1 MCLRIGPLKKAD
13 MFDILG
19 ITFPIFATIA
29 LGYSAVRFGVFA
41 QSDMKI
47 LGKYVLNIALPA
59 LLCGAVAKRDLADV
73 LQLDYALV
81 FALGGL
87 ATFGLVY
94 LVLWLQGTGPAR
106 RAIGAMGSCC
116 PNSAYV
122 GYPVMLLILPDH
134 AGIVLALNF
143 IVENFLLI
151 PLGLMFLEGAR
162 DRDDRTKL
170 QMLGGLFLSILKRP
184 MFIGLLTGLLLLLLD
199 IDLPDAG
206 YRLLDMLAASASAL
220 ALVMIGGS
228 LVGLPLRGEMSLA
241 VQILIGK
248 LIVNPAMVILAAA
261 LLPLIGMPA
270 LSPDMWTAVVISA
283 AMPMLVLYVVFA
295 QEYGHEGVASIALLA
310 ATVGAFFTLS
320 TLLFVLT

>member
-1 MCLRIGPLKKAD
+1 ML
-13 MFDILG
+13 DILG

-29 LGYSAVRFGVFA
+29 LGYAAVRVGVFA

-59 LLCGAVAKRDLADV
+59 LLCAAVARRDLAEV
-73 LQLDYALV
+73 LQLNYALV
-81 FALGGL
+81 FALGGV
-87 ATFGLVY
+87 ATFALVY
-94 LVLWLQGTGPAR
+94 LTLLAQGTGPAR

-122 GYPVMLLILPDH
+122 GYPVMLMILPDQ

-143 IVENFLLI
+143 LVENFLLI
-151 PLGLMFLEGAR
+151 PLGLMFLESAR
-162 DRDDRTKL
+162 DTGEKNKL
-170 QMLGGLFLSILKRP
+170 RMLGRLFLSILKRP
-184 MFIGLLTGLLLLLLD
+184 MFIGLLSGLALLVLD
-199 IDLPDAG
+199 VELPSAAF
-206 YRLLDMLAASASAL
+206 RLLDMLAASASAL

-228 LVGLPLRGEMSLA
+228 LVGLPLRGEMTLA

-248 LIVNPAMVILAAA
+248 LLVNPAMVMLAAVA
-261 LLPLIGMPA
+261 LPMLGMPA
-270 LSPDMWTAVVISA
+270 LSPEMWIAAVMSA

-295 QEYGHEGVASIALLA
+295 QEYGHEGIASIALLA

-320 TLLFVLT
+320 TLLFLMT

>member
-1 MCLRIGPLKKAD
+1 MRLPIGPLKKAD

-29 LGYSAVRFGVFA
+29 LGYGAVRFGVFA

-59 LLCGAVAKRDLADV
+59 LLCGAVARRDLAEV
-73 LQLDYALV
+73 LQFNYALV
-81 FALGGL
+81 FALGGV
-87 ATFGLVY
+87 ATFALIY
-94 LVLWLQGTGPAR
+94 LALLAQGTGPAR

-122 GYPVMLLILPDH
+122 GYPVMLMILPDQ

-143 IVENFLLI
+143 LVENFLLI
-151 PLGLMFLEGAR
+151 PMGLMFLESAR
-162 DRDDRTKL
+162 DSGEKNKL
-170 QMLGGLFLSILKRP
+170 RMLGRLFLSILKRP
-184 MFIGLLTGLLLLLLD
+184 MFIGLLSGLALLVLD
-199 IDLPDAG
+199 VELPSAAF
-206 YRLLDMLAASASAL
+206 RLLDMLAASASAL

-228 LVGLPLRGEMSLA
+228 LVGLPLRGEMTLA

-248 LIVNPAMVILAAA
+248 LFVNPALVMLAALA
-261 LLPLIGMPA
+261 MPLLGMPA
-270 LSPDMWTAVVISA
+270 LSTEMWIAAVMSA

-295 QEYGHEGVASIALLA
+295 QEYGHEGIASIALLA

-320 TLLFVLT
+320 TLLFLLT